1 MTSSTF
7 SRRTALS
14 GAALGLLGAGG
25 APLLADSHGKLGKL
39 DLEDPVARARVRAR
53 MQGSTKPATLH
64 GLAQLHIYG
73 YLNDGN
79 VQPFMTMYNYTVTK
93 WKPVSETQFE
103 MQHYESG
110 IYTEFGTDKVIYD
123 VWKNPVTGEEREI
136 WPFIGGP
143 IPGLLGPDGMETG
156 EGATVK
162 PMSLGIHVF
171 GDHVHIPSRSSFRFP
186 NPLTPEEWPKE
197 SAGPMY
203 YWDSFA
209 TRSARLED
217 VLNEDLDNVPSVQHF
232 QNLVSW
238 HPWLGLGGYDGRTY
252 GQAYGNKLSGGFEA
266 LPEFLQT
273 AVRKQAPEMLDT
285 DNWTEFRNDFADY
298 MNAYSQGS

>member
-1 MTSSTF
+1 MTSTKI

-25 APLLADSHGKLGKL
+25 APLLADSHGKTGKL
-39 DLEDPVARARVRAR
+39 DLEDPVVRAHVRAR
-53 MQGSTKPATLH
+53 MSGSTKPATVH
-64 GLAQLHIYG
+64 GLAQLHLYG
-73 YLNDGN
+73 YLHDGN
-79 VQPFMTMYNYTVTK
+79 VQPFFTLWNYTVTK
-93 WKPVSETQFE
+93 WKPVSETQFQ

-110 IYTEFGTDKVIYD
+110 IYTKFGTEEVID
-123 VWKNPVTGEEREI
+123 VWENPVTGEGREV

-162 PMSLGIHVF
+162 PQSLGIHVI
-171 GDHVHIPSRSSFRFP
+171 GDFVHVPSRSSFAFP
-186 NPLTPEEWPKE
+186 NPLKPDEWPKE
-197 SAGPMY
+197 SAGLMY

-209 TRSARLED
+209 TRSARLAD

-238 HPWLGLGGYDGRTY
+238 HPWLGLGGHDGRTY
-252 GQAYGNKLSGGFEA
+252 GQAYGSKLPGGFEA
-266 LPEFLQT
+266 LPPFLQA
-273 AVRKQAPEMLDT
+273 AVRDQASEMLDV
-285 DNWTEFRNDFADY
+285 DNWTEFRDDFADY
-298 MNAYSQGS
+298 MRAYGKKS